1 MALTL
6 AYTEHGAGA
15 PLVILHGLFG
25 SARNWQAIAK
35 GLASGFRVF
44 ALDLRN
50 HGNSPWAPGM
60 SYADLA
66 EDVGAFIERHRL
78 GSPAVLGHSLGG
90 KAAMVLALEQPEL
103 VRALIVVDIA
113 PVAYPHSFLPYVQ
126 AMQRV
131 DLDRLKRREEADAA
145 LAEQIEDAGIRR
157 LLLQNLVYGEGRYR
171 WRVNLDAFAANL
183 SPLRG
188 FPAAS
193 AARRYEGPVLFIHG
207 GRSSY
212 VQPEHEGHIRRLFPH
227 ARLQAIAGAGH
238 WVHVDQPQAFSAAV
252 CAFLDGAG

>member
-25 SARNWQAIAK
+25 SARNWHAIAK
-35 GLASGFRVF
+35 GLGSDFRVF

-60 SYADLA
+60 SYAELA
-66 EDVGAFIERHRL
+66 EDVGAFIEHHGL
-78 GSPAVLGHSLGG
+78 GVPAVLGHSLGG
-90 KAAMVLALEQPEL
+90 KVAMVLALERPEL
-103 VRALIVVDIA
+103 VRALVVVDVA
-113 PVAYPHSFLPYVQ
+113 PVAYPYSFLPYVQ

-131 DLDRLKRREEADAA
+131 DLERLKRREEADAA
-145 LAEQIEDAGIRR
+145 LAEQIKDAGIRQ
-157 LLLQNLVYGEGRYR
+157 LLLQNLVYGDGRYR
-171 WRVNLDAFAANL
+171 WRVNLDALAANI

-188 FPAAS
+188 FPAATE
-193 AARRYEGPVLFIHG
+193 ARPYAGPVLFIHG

-212 VQPEHEGHIRRLFPH
+212 VQPEHGAHIRRLFPH

-252 CAFLDGAG
+252 RAFLEAAR